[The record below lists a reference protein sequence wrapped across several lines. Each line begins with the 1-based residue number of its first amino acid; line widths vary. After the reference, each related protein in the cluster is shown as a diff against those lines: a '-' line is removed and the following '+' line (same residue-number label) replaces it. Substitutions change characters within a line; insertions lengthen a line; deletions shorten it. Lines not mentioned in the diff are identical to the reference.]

1 MVDLLIC
8 YVNTKLSINRKIW
21 CQMASQYTNVF
32 CNIMPLWIKYK
43 YTDCLCRKLAIY
55 ISPAFQMNIF
65 IQMVIVLGKISDIN
79 IFIAKNKYGFEFT
92 KTPFHTQGSFQFHAK
107 CLVFGDFHR
116 WFDSS
121 IQVWALPRKPPQT
134 ELFYFRDRLCIL
146 ISKS

>member
-1 MVDLLIC
+1 
-8 YVNTKLSINRKIW
+8 
-21 CQMASQYTNVF
+21 MASQYTNVF

-116 WFDSS
+116 
-121 IQVWALPRKPPQT
+121 
-134 ELFYFRDRLCIL
+134 
-146 ISKS
+146 